1 MGIFRRIWGGLE
13 AQSGVLVDK
22 GHLCCSKS
30 SEREEQMLGCVAS
43 TMRSIAGSVTML
55 SQGPVLVL
63 AALPLGLTDN
73 SAPSWLMVSAFFC
86 FYFCRLT
93 EVVKTLNKG

>member
-1 MGIFRRIWGGLE
+1 
-13 AQSGVLVDK
+13 
-22 GHLCCSKS
+22 
-30 SEREEQMLGCVAS
+30 MLGCVAS
-43 TMRSIAGSVTML
+43 TMQSIAGSVTML

-93 EVVKTLNKG
+93 EVVKTLSKG